1 MYAGLIFGTLIL
13 EEFKIHFLAWFTKIW
28 SICVVEWQKGSS
40 AGTIEVYQ
48 RDSHSLFIYAMPT
61 KWCMHA
67 EWHKYYVDIKFWLNL
82 NIMAELCFVEQI
94 HEKLAGDSFTHNPQH
109 IWINLMIQYYI

>member
-1 MYAGLIFGTLIL
+1 MCCGM
-13 EEFKIHFLAWFTKIW
+13 TK
-28 SICVVEWQKGSS
+28 KGSL

-48 RDSHSLFIYAMPT
+48 RGFHSLFIYAMPT

-67 EWHKYYVDIKFWLNL
+67 EWHKYCVDIKFRLNL

-109 IWINLMIQYYI
+109 I